1 MKKNSGFTLVELM
14 IVIAV
19 IGIIA
24 AIAIP
29 NLLRSRMSA
38 NEMSAIGAL
47 QTIKSGQIGFS
58 AAKFLDADSD
68 GTGDFGTLANLGTPP
83 AGEPFIDDQLESG
96 VKSGYNYVVTPNTA
110 NIGDERYTATA
121 RPVTYGKTGVRSF
134 FMDESGVIRATT
146 ADALATTADDEIG

>member
-38 NEMSAIGAL
+38 NEMSAVGSL

-83 AGEPFIDDQLESG
+83 AGEPFISEQLETG
-96 VKSGYNYVVTPNTA
+96 TKSGYNYIMVPNTA

-146 ADALATTADDEIG
+146 ADALATLADDEIG